1 MQSIVFKLPDLGE
14 GVVEAEIVAWHV
26 KPGEDVR
33 VDQPLVDVMT
43 DKATVTIP
51 SGLVGRVVRT
61 HGNVGQTVAVGAQL
75 VSFDTLDVEAERQP
89 QIVEGSACL
98 PLSMSAG
105 SMPPLVQ
112 QAVSPTDSSRN
123 GSQPQ
128 ASPAVRRRARVFS
141 HLTGQSA
148 TDSTFQNA
156 L

>member
-1 MQSIVFKLPDLGE
+1 MQGTVFKLPDLGE

-26 KPGEDVR
+26 KPGEDVC

-61 HGNVGQTVAVGAQL
+61 FGKVGETVAVGAQL
-75 VSFDTLDVEAERQP
+75 VTFDTSELLVEATTANNP
-89 QIVEGSACL
+89 PADSSNGEGSAYL

-112 QAVSPTDSSRN
+112 R
-123 GSQPQ
+123 
-128 ASPAVRRRARVFS
+128 
-141 HLTGQSA
+141 
-148 TDSTFQNA
+148 
-156 L
+156 